1 MAEILQYILLY
12 RMRVPIK
19 HLSPS
24 PLAVAA
30 RRAPR
35 VATNGVWRRQTP
47 LDARCVC
54 VCLVAV
60 AARRRAVFYGHPH
73 TGPAFH
79 TRIPHPR

>member
-24 PLAVAA
+24 PRAA
-30 RRAPR
+30 A
-35 VATNGVWRRQTP
+35 NGVWRRQMP

-54 VCLVAV
+54 VSPSPRDRRRTTV
-60 AARRRAVFYGHPH
+60 AARLTAFGAAKRR
-73 TGPAFH
+73 
-79 TRIPHPR
+79 